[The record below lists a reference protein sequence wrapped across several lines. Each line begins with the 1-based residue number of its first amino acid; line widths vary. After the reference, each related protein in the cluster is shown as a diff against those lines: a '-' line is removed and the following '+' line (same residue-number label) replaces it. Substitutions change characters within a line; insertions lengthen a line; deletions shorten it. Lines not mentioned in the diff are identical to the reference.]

1 MQAKKRNMVDRK
13 ASVGFIFQ
21 TEMDSISSNPFKY
34 EIYVNQST
42 SCYMNEDNLDEMHK
56 CTAVLY
62 SEVANYDY
70 VNGK

>member
-1 MQAKKRNMVDRK
+1 
-13 ASVGFIFQ
+13 
-21 TEMDSISSNPFKY
+21 MDSISSNPFKY
-34 EIYVNQST
+34 EIYVNPST
-42 SCYMNEDNLDEMHK
+42 SCYTTEDNLDEMHK